1 MDVKENSA
9 KLIKIVTL
17 GAFFSFFLFGFS
29 DNLKGATFPVLL
41 DDLNFNYANGGT
53 ILLLSYLGFL
63 IATLVTGPLADIAG
77 KKLIILLASAFLMV
91 GMLGYSVVSELWS
104 LALTM
109 FIMGLGLGALEVG
122 ANLIIVDIHP
132 EDKAR
137 YLNLLAFF
145 HGIGSMIAP
154 LYAGQMLVMGFSWR
168 RVYQFGA
175 GIALFVLIYF
185 LLAKYPRKSG
195 ASTNKLNFKNLG
207 KSAFSREMILFFI
220 SIAAYVA
227 AEIGIGAWLVE
238 FLQKIKLQ
246 SVGQSTFYLAL
257 FFGSITAGR
266 FIGSL
271 FLSRVGYIKSMLY
284 AGVSALFFVGIGI
297 FASTELAILLPL
309 SGFFF
314 SIIFPTLT
322 AAVSDIHEEN
332 QGAVL
337 GLLFTF
343 AGLGGVLGSW
353 SIGLFSNWFG
363 MQLGFGVILI
373 FLFIMNLCLI
383 LLFKKDRK
391 SNEKAYALT

>member
-1 MDVKENSA
+1 MNVKEKST
-9 KLIKIVTL
+9 KLIKIITL

-29 DNLKGATFPVLL
+29 DNLKGATLPVLL
-41 DDLNFNYANGGT
+41 DDLNFNYAYGGT
-53 ILLLSYLGFL
+53 ILLLAYFGFL
-63 IATLVTGPLADIAG
+63 IATLIAGPLSDIAG
-77 KKLIILLASAFLMV
+77 KKVVIFLASTFLVV
-91 GMLGYSVVSELWS
+91 GMLGYSVVSELWA

-122 ANLIIVDIHP
+122 ANLIIVDVHP
-132 EDKAR
+132 KDKAR

-175 GIALFVLIYF
+175 GIALLVLIYF
-185 LLAKYPRKSG
+185 LLAKYPRTS
-195 ASTNKLNFKNLG
+195 STETNTLNFKNLG

-220 SIAAYVA
+220 SITVYVA

-238 FLQKIKLQ
+238 FLQKVKLQ
-246 SVGQSTFYLAL
+246 SVTQSTFYLAL
-257 FFGSITAGR
+257 FFGSMTAGR
-266 FIGSL
+266 FIGSF

-284 AGVSALFFVGIGI
+284 AGVAALIFVSIGVFSSA
-297 FASTELAILLPL
+297 ELAVLLPL

-322 AAVSDIHEEN
+322 AAVSDMHQEN
-332 QGAVL
+332 QGTIL

-343 AGLGGVLGSW
+343 AGLGGMLGPW
-353 SIGLFSNWFG
+353 AVGLLSNWVG
-363 MQLGFGVILI
+363 MQFGFGIVLF
-373 FLFIMNLCLI
+373 FLAIVNASFG
-383 LLFKKDRK
+383 LLFWL
-391 SNEKAYALT
+391 EKQAES